1 MKETFRRYL
10 KISINIFLAIL
21 TLLFFIFVVPRIIW
35 FFMPFLIGWIIA
47 LIAAKPVRFLGEKLK
62 IRRKAASAFIIVLAI
77 ALVILVGYGIIAIL
91 MEQLLGF
98 VGSIPKLWEGMEEDL
113 NTIGDNLAILLAN
126 QPIEIQTRLT
136 DLTDN
141 ISGYISDG
149 VSQIGTP
156 TISALGNFAKN
167 IPSAIIGIIMCVL
180 SAYFFVAEKDYVYH
194 FCKKHTSKQLQYRW
208 NIMFSSLKNAV
219 GGYFKAQF
227 KIEIWIY
234 LLILIGLFILEIP
247 YAPLIALGMALL
259 DFLPFFGTGIVL
271 FPWAVIRFLSAD
283 YKMAIGLIL
292 IWAVS
297 QLVRQ
302 FIQPKIVGDSIGM
315 KPIPTLFLLYIGY
328 KVAGMLGMILAV
340 PIGIILVKMDEAGV
354 FDTPKNSVKLLFK
367 SINRFR
373 TLNQED
379 LKLLLDDNGDKDA
392 DDHAQKAEGKK

>member
-21 TLLFFIFVVPRIIW
+21 TLLFFIFVVPKIIW
-35 FFMPFLIGWIIA
+35 FFMPFFIGWIIA

-77 ALVILVGYGIIAIL
+77 ALVILIGYGMIAIL
-91 MEQLLGF
+91 VDQLLGF
-98 VGSIPKLWEGMEEDL
+98 VGSIPEFWAGMEKDFT
-113 NTIGDNLAILLAN
+113 TIGDNIAILLAK
-126 QPIEIQTRLT
+126 QPIEIQTKLT
-136 DLTDN
+136 DVVDN
-141 ISGYISDG
+141 IGVYISEF
-149 VSQIGTP
+149 VSEIGTP
-156 TISALGNFAKN
+156 TISAVGNFAKN
-167 IPSAIIGIIMCVL
+167 IPSVIIGIIMCVL
-180 SAYFFVAEKDYVYH
+180 SAYFFVAEKDYVYR

-208 NIMFSSLKNAV
+208 NIMFGSLKSAV

-234 LLILIGLFILEIP
+234 LLILIGLLILEVP

-271 FPWAVIRFLSAD
+271 LPWTVIKFLSAD
-283 YKMAIGLIL
+283 YKMAIGLVL
-292 IWAVS
+292 IWAIS

-315 KPIPTLFLLYIGY
+315 QPIPTLFLLYVGY

-340 PIGIILVKMDEAGV
+340 PIGIILIKMDEAGV
-354 FDTPKNSVKLLFK
+354 FDTPKNSLKLLFR

-373 TLNQED
+373 ALDQED
-379 LKLLLDDNGDKDA
+379 LKLIQDDEIDSDK
-392 DDHAQKAEGKK
+392 KKEEGKE

>member
-1 MKETFRRYL
+1 
-10 KISINIFLAIL
+10 
-21 TLLFFIFVVPRIIW
+21 
-35 FFMPFLIGWIIA
+35 
-47 LIAAKPVRFLGEKLK
+47 
-62 IRRKAASAFIIVLAI
+62 
-77 ALVILVGYGIIAIL
+77 
-91 MEQLLGF
+91 
-98 VGSIPKLWEGMEEDL
+98 
-113 NTIGDNLAILLAN
+113 
-126 QPIEIQTRLT
+126 
-136 DLTDN
+136 
-141 ISGYISDG
+141 
-149 VSQIGTP
+149 
-156 TISALGNFAKN
+156 
-167 IPSAIIGIIMCVL
+167 
-180 SAYFFVAEKDYVYH
+180 
-194 FCKKHTSKQLQYRW
+194 
-208 NIMFSSLKNAV
+208 MFSSLKNAV

>member
-35 FFMPFLIGWIIA
+35 FFMPFFIGWIIA

-156 TISALGNFAKN
+156 TISALGNFVKN

>member
-21 TLLFFIFVVPRIIW
+21 TLLFFIFIVPKIIW
-35 FFMPFLIGWIIA
+35 FFMPFFIGWIVA

-62 IRRKAASAFIIVLAI
+62 IRRKAASAVIIVLAI
-77 ALVILVGYGIIAIL
+77 ALVMLIGYGIIAIL
-91 MEQLLGF
+91 VNQLLGF
-98 VGSIPKLWEGMEEDL
+98 VGSIPQLWEGIEKDFT
-113 NTIGDNLAILLAN
+113 TIGDNISVLLAK
-126 QPIEIQTRLT
+126 QPIEIQTKLT
-136 DLTDN
+136 EVIDN
-141 ISGYISDG
+141 IGVYITES
-149 VSQIGTP
+149 VSKIGTP
-156 TISALGNFAKN
+156 TISAVGNFAKN
-167 IPSAIIGIIMCVL
+167 IPSVIIGIIMCVL
-180 SAYFFVAEKDYVYH
+180 SAYFFVAEKDYVYQ

-208 NIMFSSLKNAV
+208 NIMFGSLKSAV

-234 LLILIGLFILEIP
+234 LLILIGLLILEIP

-271 FPWAVIRFLSAD
+271 LPWTVIKFLSAD
-283 YKMAIGLIL
+283 YKMTIGLVL
-292 IWAVS
+292 IWAIS

-328 KVAGMLGMILAV
+328 KVAGMLGMILAG

-373 TLNQED
+373 TLDQED
-379 LKLLLDDNGDKDA
+379 LKLLHEDETQDDVRKE
-392 DDHAQKAEGKK
+392 EGKE

>member
-21 TLLFFIFVVPRIIW
+21 TLLFFIFVVPKIIW
-35 FFMPFLIGWIIA
+35 FFMPFFIGWIVA

-62 IRRKAASAFIIVLAI
+62 IRRKAASAVIIVMAI
-77 ALVILVGYGIIAIL
+77 ALVMLIGYGIIAIL
-91 MEQLLGF
+91 VNQLLGF
-98 VGSIPKLWEGMEEDL
+98 VGSIPLLWEGIEKDFT
-113 NTIGDNLAILLAN
+113 TIGDNISVLLAK
-126 QPIEIQTRLT
+126 QPIEIQTKLT
-136 DLTDN
+136 EVIDN
-141 ISGYISDG
+141 IGVYITES
-149 VSQIGTP
+149 VSKIGTP
-156 TISALGNFAKN
+156 TISAVGNFAKN
-167 IPSAIIGIIMCVL
+167 IPSVIIGIIMCVL
-180 SAYFFVAEKDYVYH
+180 SAYFFVAEKDYVYQ

-208 NIMFSSLKNAV
+208 NIMFGSLKSAV

-234 LLILIGLFILEIP
+234 LLILIGLLILEIP

-271 FPWAVIRFLSAD
+271 LPWTVIKFLSAD
-283 YKMAIGLIL
+283 YKMAIGLVL
-292 IWAVS
+292 IWAIS

-354 FDTPKNSVKLLFK
+354 FDTPKNSLKLLFK

-373 TLNQED
+373 ALDQED
-379 LKLLLDDNGDKDA
+379 LKLLHEDDTQ
-392 DDHAQKAEGKK
+392 DDVGKEEGKE